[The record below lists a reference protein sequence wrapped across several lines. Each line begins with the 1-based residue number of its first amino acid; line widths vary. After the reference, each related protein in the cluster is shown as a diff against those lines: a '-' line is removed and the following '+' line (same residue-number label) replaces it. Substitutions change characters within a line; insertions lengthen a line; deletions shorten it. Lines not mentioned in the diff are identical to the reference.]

1 MVLPTCPPE
10 GMLGGFL
17 LFNADTGAP
26 LYHRRFLPGFGLP
39 GAKQQPALADPTGL
53 ALQLFAFCR
62 FSRDLPDQ
70 PQLEQLDLG
79 NRGGG
84 SRGIFFASQS
94 LADRQNGSGMLP
106 ITLVAF
112 GDFPAWLG
120 VRISSELLKAI
131 ILENTAVSQAHAM
144 QGPDAIKLSLPP
156 ASWKFKSLSPTLE
169 GVIDW
174 LVESLAAQLALP
186 PQWLCVV
193 LYDDD
198 KTDKSCAKASD
209 IAVSA
214 PTPRPPTEPPP
225 TGHGRPSL
233 LARRLLQRLPGAAL
247 FGGTAER
254 AGSSPSQHASCRAY
268 SAPSRSQSAQ
278 QEIHVV
284 DAESG
289 ATTPRSE
296 CIAQGKVSWWHWRRG
311 RSSQP
316 QDRCHELCK
325 HPDVIC
331 YLYSDLGVAHD
342 AISKKSSSYVAAGV
356 ASAVVSSPSYK
367 EATWSLTDLK
377 PEHCPCADQLECPP
391 RCVGFTGE
399 GMSVVVPV
407 SSVLPPERDQSEE
420 SLKSACRACRHSLDP
435 ELRLL
440 ATWLRSSAAMA
451 ASATS
456 SGARRPPVTP
466 R

>member
-1 MVLPTCPPE
+1 
-10 GMLGGFL
+10 MLGGFL

-79 NRGGG
+79 NGGG

-94 LADRQNGSGMLP
+94 LPDHQNDSGMLR

-131 ILENTAVSQAHAM
+131 ILENTSASQTHAM
-144 QGPDAIKLSLPP
+144 QAQDAIKPPLLPT
-156 ASWKFKSLSPTLE
+156 SWRFKSLNPTLE

-186 PQWLCVV
+186 PQWLCVFV
-193 LYDDD
+193 YDDD
-198 KTDKSCAKASD
+198 KTDKSCAKVSD

-225 TGHGRPSL
+225 AGQGRPSL
-233 LARRLLQRLPGAAL
+233 LARRLLQRLPGATF
-247 FGGTAER
+247 FGGTAEST
-254 AGSSPSQHASCRAY
+254 GSSPSQHASCRAS
-268 SAPSRSQSAQ
+268 SAPSRSQGAQ
-278 QEIHVV
+278 KESHVE
-284 DAESG
+284 DAQSG

-296 CIAQGKVSWWHWRRG
+296 FIAQGKVSWWHWRRG

-316 QDRCHELCK
+316 QDRCRELCK
-325 HPDVIC
+325 HPDVLC
-331 YLYSDLGVAHD
+331 YLYSDLGAADD
-342 AISKKSSSYVAAGV
+342 ANSKKSSAYAAAGV
-356 ASAVVSSPSYK
+356 ASAVVSSLSYQ
-367 EATWSLTDLK
+367 EASWFLTDLK
-377 PEHCPCADQLECPP
+377 PEHCPCADPFECPTK
-391 RCVGFTGE
+391 CVGFTGE

-407 SSVLPPERDQSEE
+407 SSVLPPDSDQGEE
-420 SLKSACRACRHSLDP
+420 SLKATYRACRYSLDP
-435 ELRLL
+435 LLRLL

-451 ASATS
+451 ASTTS
-456 SGARRPPVTP
+456 SRARRPPLTP